1 MAQRWTKFYPKTVHV
16 NLSEPPFK
24 TLGELSRL
32 AAKDFKNQTAFTTV
46 MQNGMSGRLTFAEV
60 DKLSDAFAAYL
71 REELKLKAGD
81 RVALQVPNCLTF
93 PVAAF
98 GILKAGCVVVN
109 VNPLYTASEMG
120 HQFADAKPQALVII
134 NMFADKLPRT
144 LSDYDIPHIILAR
157 AAEFFPAQ
165 SRLLIGFAQR
175 FMLWQVPRCPVP
187 STSFAKALRKGKKW
201 IGRGAKAEGYIAS
214 MNGAELACLQYT
226 GGTTGVAKG
235 AMLSHKNLIM
245 NMVQAVEMAGP
256 ALARGEEVVLT
267 VLPLYHI
274 FAFTSN
280 LLLGMFVG
288 AENILI
294 PNPRPLENLYEAFRR
309 HKITVMTG
317 VNTLFNG
324 LNNAKWFAD
333 TLPRTLKLVVAGGM
347 ALQSA
352 VAETWRQ
359 VTGVEITEGYGLT
372 ETSPFVTLNP
382 FGKVRAGTIG
392 IPMPGTD
399 VRLVDDNG
407 AKVAEGEPGE
417 LAVKG
422 PQVMIGYWH
431 RPQET
436 AKVMKDGWL
445 LTGDIATMD
454 EDGYIRIVDRKK
466 DMILHSGFN
475 IYPNEVEDCL
485 ATHPQ
490 IIEAAVIGVPD
501 GAAGEAVK
509 AFIVRRDEAL
519 TADDVRAFCKEKLT
533 PYKVPK
539 YIEFRN
545 ELPKS
550 NVGKILRKELRK

>member
-1 MAQRWTKFYPKTVHV
+1 MTRPWIKFYTNTARAEPG
-16 NLSEPPFK
+16 EPPFK
-24 TLGELSRL
+24 TLGELPRFM
-32 AAKDFKNQTAFTTV
+32 AKEYKNRIAFTTV
-46 MQNGMSGRLTFAEV
+46 MQNGMSGSLTFSEV

-71 REELKLKAGD
+71 REELKLKPGD

-144 LSDYDIPHIILAR
+144 LDDYDIPHIILAR
-157 AAEFFPAQ
+157 AGEFFPPRL
-165 SRLLIGFAQR
+165 RLLIGFAQR
-175 FMLWQVPRCPVP
+175 LMLWQVPRCPVP
-187 STSFAKALRKGKKW
+187 ATSFAKAMRLGKKRL
-201 IGRGAKAEGYIAS
+201 GRGASVQNYTSG

-235 AMLSHKNLIM
+235 AMLSHRNLIM
-245 NMVQAVEMAGP
+245 NVLQAAAMAGDN
-256 ALARGEEVVLT
+256 LKRGEEVVLT

-274 FAFTSN
+274 FAFTVN
-280 LLLGMFVG
+280 FLLGVFIG

-294 PNPRPLENLYEAFRR
+294 PNPRPLENLREAFKR
-309 HKITVMTG
+309 HAITLITG
-317 VNTLFNG
+317 VNTLYNG

-333 TLPRTLKLVVAGGM
+333 NPPPALKLCIAGGM

-359 VTGVEITEGYGLT
+359 VTGIEVTEGYGLT
-372 ETSPFVTLNP
+372 EASPLVSLNP
-382 FGKVRAGTIG
+382 IGGVKAGTIG
-392 IPMPGTD
+392 IPIPWTD
-399 VRLVDDNG
+399 VRCLDDNG
-407 AKVAEGEPGE
+407 YKVPQGEPGE
-417 LAVKG
+417 LSVKG
-422 PQVMIGYWH
+422 PQVMMGYWH

-436 AKVMKDGWL
+436 AKVMQDGWL
-445 LTGDIATMD
+445 LSGDIATID

-485 ATHPQ
+485 VQHPQ
-490 IIEAAVIGVPD
+490 IVEAAVIGVPD

-509 AFIVRRDEAL
+509 AFIVRRDETL
-519 TADDVRAFCKEKLT
+519 TADEVRAFCKEKLT

-539 YIEFRN
+539 YVEFRN